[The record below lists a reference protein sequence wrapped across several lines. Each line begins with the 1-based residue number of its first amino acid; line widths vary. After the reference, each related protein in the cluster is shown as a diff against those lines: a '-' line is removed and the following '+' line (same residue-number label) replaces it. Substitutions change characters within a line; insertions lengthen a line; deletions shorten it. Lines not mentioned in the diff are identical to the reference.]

1 MAFNQQRKEM
11 ESLKPFFL
19 LMESWLNINVK
30 PSIHWSCVSLG
41 RVCIQFCKYWQVI
54 FYNILQRNIQ
64 SNSWISI
71 KSIATSL
78 DNHLLHYEKRMSDK
92 HIIYLF
98 KDMHVDNSID
108 KLIIFIKI
116 SWHMEFVKSYC
127 MPVRA
132 SYLTCSLKK

>member
-1 MAFNQQRKEM
+1 M
-11 ESLKPFFL
+11 
-19 LMESWLNINVK
+19 
-30 PSIHWSCVSLG
+30 
-41 RVCIQFCKYWQVI
+41 
-54 FYNILQRNIQ
+54 
-64 SNSWISI
+64 

-78 DNHLLHYEKRMSDK
+78 DNHPLHYEKRMSDK

-127 MPVRA
+127 MPIEQV
-132 SYLTCSLKK
+132 T